1 MIRIVTYAALD
12 DVASADLNNWQ
23 DRTAGVF
30 GHTAS
35 GATNGFDGLEGADTI
50 AFQLTIPTATLVT
63 IQASEDW
70 RDRVLLKGS
79 VAFPTAANRVVG
91 GAADYLLNEPSTGPF
106 VSHLASG
113 YTGRGGNSNVGTG
126 ALVSAGNPPVN
137 ATGSIRM
144 LAGAGAG
151 YTVTCGAVVGDARRG
166 YVEFPVPDNGAGVYG
181 AMEYII
187 AATAGTPPELFGDIT
202 GYVE

>member
-30 GHTAS
+30 GHTSS

-70 RDRVLLKGS
+70 RDRVLLKGAVS
-79 VAFPTAANRVVG
+79 FPTAANDLVG
-91 GAADYLLNEPSTGPF
+91 GAADYLLNDPSSGPL
-106 VSHLASG
+106 VNHLANH
-113 YTGRGGNSNVGTG
+113 YTGRGGNSNLGSG

-137 ATGSIRM
+137 GTGAFPSWAIRLTTHLDLGVIVRGPWVFAHYTSGVLQVYQSTGIDVRIIGSLTFSGATGLR
-144 LAGAGAG
+144 
-151 YTVTCGAVVGDARRG
+151 
-166 YVEFPVPDNGAGVYG
+166 P
-181 AMEYII
+181 
-187 AATAGTPPELFGDIT
+187 
-202 GYVE
+202 